1 MANVSPVTCDGAG
14 PSRASIDGLPVFV
27 LLSSNFAINLFS
39 SAIRPASFYT
49 SFLVCG
55 GCI

>member
-39 SAIRPASFYT
+39 STIRPASFCT